1 MNAQEI
7 IAKFEG
13 IARANCKS
21 FANVELECDGRE
33 QYVTFTDQEDGHR
46 YCILAN
52 IIEECDDY
60 GKNLKAYSQD
70 ALHYIEAA
78 D

>member
-7 IAKFEG
+7 IAKFEF
-13 IARANCKS
+13 IARANCRN
-21 FANVELECDGRE
+21 FTNIDLEFDGRD
-33 QYVTFTDQEDGHR
+33 QYITFTDADDEKR
-46 YCILAN
+46 CYILAS

-60 GKNLKAYSQD
+60 GKNLKAYGQD
-70 ALHYIEAA
+70 ALHYIEYC

>member
-7 IAKFEG
+7 ITKLER

-33 QYVTFTDQEDGHR
+33 QYVTFTDQDDGRR
-46 YCILAN
+46 YYIPAD

-60 GKNLKAYSQD
+60 GKNLKEHGQD
-70 ALHYIEAA
+70 ALHYIEVA